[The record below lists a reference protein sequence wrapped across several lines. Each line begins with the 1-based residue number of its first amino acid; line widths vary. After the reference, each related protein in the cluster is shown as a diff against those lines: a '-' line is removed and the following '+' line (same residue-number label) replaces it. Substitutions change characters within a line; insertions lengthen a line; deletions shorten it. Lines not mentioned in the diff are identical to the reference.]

1 MIYSIRVAFDLN
13 VNAGENIL
21 AIFDSSIYKNAM
33 FCSKLLIE
41 SLMYFIIELRLQIYF
56 ILKIARK

>member
-21 AIFDSSIYKNAM
+21 AIFKYGRIHSMVGSI
-33 FCSKLLIE
+33 
-41 SLMYFIIELRLQIYF
+41 
-56 ILKIARK
+56 